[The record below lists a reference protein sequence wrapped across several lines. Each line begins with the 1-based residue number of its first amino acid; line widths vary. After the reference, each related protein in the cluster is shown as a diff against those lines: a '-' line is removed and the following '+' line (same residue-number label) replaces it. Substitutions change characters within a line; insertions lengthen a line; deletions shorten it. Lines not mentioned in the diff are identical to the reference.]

1 MKYSKEFK
9 IGTFAV
15 IVLVVSFFIINYLRG
30 VDIFNNE
37 IELVSRYDDV
47 AGLVPSAPVYVK
59 GFKAGKVAE
68 VTYDS
73 QSEDFK
79 VVCSILK
86 DFRIP
91 EDSRMTIYSVDIMGG
106 KGIRIDLGTSETA
119 AVNGS
124 VLSADMSPDLIGELT
139 GSIGPLLS
147 KVSGTLDSLVVTVS
161 SVNGLLCEE
170 NRRSISATLAKL
182 ESLMSDAAAISGT
195 IEGRSED
202 LEVFIS
208 NLSVLSEKLN
218 SLAESADS
226 TLAGIDTVLE
236 SIDDADIRGVV
247 SSSKQLLDNI
257 NDPDGSVGKLFVDDS
272 IYNSVDSLLNEV
284 GVLVSKIQENP
295 KKYLRISVF

>member
-73 QSEDFK
+73 QAEDFK